1 MKNLLKLHLLSVMTM
16 AVFTACTDTIDNP
29 ANTALV
35 NGETPEQQ
43 AFWARFDAWQ
53 TDSCTLGDDFYMH
66 MIGTWWKNPVDIY
79 PNGMIAYAET
89 LNNERL
95 REIIY
100 SEPNMA
106 KMVSHYYD
114 KLTMSDDEVELM
126 VNAKVDELWAGA
138 TTRDEALAALGRAWA
153 QGYALYVMPMV
164 NLVNGVPT
172 WQLDIKFPSYVN
184 IDEVYSRREEFWK
197 ARAQRQNARMKT
209 RAEQQAVSDLDKI
222 IKGMNIGIDHIEIRE
237 DVQALLKNQMEMEW
251 NTVENIKNQI
261 AGAVR
266 LLDGAI
272 VNDSCVATYN
282 DYLRY
287 ILPQI
292 GATKQIELSRA
303 DINYHVV
310 MFMGNLYMLNAYNQQ
325 YISPAMRQ
333 KYTKWCEQFRDA
345 MRQRLET
352 NTWLEEETRQN
363 ALKKLEKVVF
373 YVGAIDQIPDCV
385 IPTLTGQTL
394 IDDARQL
401 RKTQIDGY
409 CWASTKKREEV
420 ALLLYQLLMAWNYTE
435 VNASYNTNL
444 NIATIY
450 PSYLCSPQADED
462 NDDALIFA
470 IHASTIGHELTHG
483 FDSNGS
489 QYDMWGNETNW
500 WTEADAAKFKALCN
514 QLVDRYNQLQLMPW
528 VDPTLY
534 ADGEKTLAENI
545 ADLGGCS
552 MALQILLNE
561 HPSATDEEKAAL
573 TRRFFQGWAIWWGS
587 TYNIDFVKYMKE
599 VDVHSQ
605 ARERI
610 NGVVRNMDEWYDAY
624 GIKSGSLY
632 LQPADRVHIW

>member
-1 MKNLLKLHLLSVMTM
+1 MKNFLKLQLLSVMTM

-29 ANTALV
+29 ANTAPV
-35 NGETPEQQ
+35 NGETPAQQ
-43 AFWARFDAWQ
+43 AFWARFDGWQ

-79 PNGMIAYAET
+79 PNGTIAYAKT
-89 LNNERL
+89 LNEKRVH
-95 REIIY
+95 EIIY

-106 KMVSHYYD
+106 KMMSHYYD
-114 KLTMSDDEVELM
+114 KLTMSDDEVDQM

-209 RAEQQAVSDLDKI
+209 RADQQAASDLDKI

-237 DVQALLKNQMEMEW
+237 SAQALLKNQMETEW

-272 VNDSCVATYN
+272 VNDNCVATYN
-282 DYLRY
+282 KYLSY
-287 ILPQI
+287 ILPLNE
-292 GATKQIELSRA
+292 ATKLVELSR
-303 DINYHVV
+303 DNINRHVV
-310 MFMGNLYMLNAYNQQ
+310 RFMGNFYMLNAYNQQ

-352 NTWLEEETRQN
+352 NTWLEEETRQK
-363 ALKKLEKVVF
+363 ALDKLEKVVF

-385 IPTLTGQTL
+385 MPTLTGQTL

-420 ALLLYQLLMAWNYTE
+420 AILLEQLQFALDYTID
-435 VNASYNTNL
+435 NAYYVPSTN
-444 NIATIY
+444 IVEIY
-450 PSYLCSPQADED
+450 PSNVCLPYVDDDFED
-462 NDDALIFA
+462 AMQWAFLGT
-470 IHASTIGHELTHG
+470 SIGHELTHG
-483 FDSNGS
+483 FDSDGS
-489 QYDMWGNETNW
+489 QFDMWGNKTNW

-561 HPSATDEEKAAL
+561 HPNATDEEKAAL
-573 TRRFFQGWAIWWGS
+573 TRRFFQGWAIQWS
-587 TYNIDFVKYMKE
+587 KSYDIDFVKDMKKK
-599 VDVHSQ
+599 DVHSQ
-605 ARERI
+605 GRERV